1 MKIYTKTN
9 QQANKELICFWN
21 TAGGEQWEKTKII
34 DYVPSVFFNINK
46 PDYFIVFIEL
56 IDRIAIY
63 YETNYYITNYEHNIN
78 RGAIAAHKPKQQGV
92 CLSPLVVFFS
102 SNMK

>member
-34 DYVPSVFFNINK
+34 DYLSGVFFNINK
-46 PDYFIVFIEL
+46 TDYFIVFIEL
-56 IDRIAIY
+56 RERTSIY
-63 YETNYYITNYEHNIN
+63 FETNYYITNYEYNIN
-78 RGAIAAHKPKQQGV
+78 RGAIAAHKRKQRGV
-92 CLSPLVVFFS
+92 CLSLLVVFFPLI
-102 SNMK
+102 